1 MQYVVQNEIAATSA
15 THHAACVK
23 QAMPFWLSLLAVRF
37 MHKLDVERIHSH
49 WPRNQVSSIS
59 WIQCCFLRARSMA
72 MRPSHASGPQHPDPA
87 EGSLDPAVFADVC
100 KVCQT
105 CVVRKKGTRYC
116 RECRNDVDA
125 CKFDAGHNGWI
136 LEFEEAATN
145 EITFRALMLQYQVE
159 CPTRGRGSRRSAFMH
174 KMYFSSASSHSCCG
188 PAWMPHKI
196 KTRPSSGSGQANIN
210 SIVGGRQ
217 QSVELSRKRCRS
229 DSEEDSDL
237 FAGPGPAQACL
248 SGQDISNLVSIPR
261 ASGTS
266 RLRCVCVCVFI
277 LQCLCQ

>member
-1 MQYVVQNEIAATSA
+1 MF
-15 THHAACVK
+15 K
-23 QAMPFWLSLLAVRF
+23 KLLQPKV
-37 MHKLDVERIHSH
+37 HTPCQGKNIQKLDVECIHSR
-49 WPRNQVSSIS
+49 WPRSQVSSVS
-59 WIQCCFLRARSMA
+59 WTQCCFLRARSMA
-72 MRPSHASGPQHPDPA
+72 MRPSHANGPQHPDPA

-125 CKFDAGHNGWI
+125 CKFDADHNGWI

-145 EITFRALMLQYQVE
+145 ERTFRALMLQYQVE